1 MKRKNYNLMIGGAIT
16 LFFLAVALIG
26 QFWTPYGTT
35 TMDSMAVNLAPCAA
49 HPLGTDNFGRDILS
63 RVMAGSGST
72 FFVAVCTVLI
82 GCVFGTIV
90 GKALES
96 IAVRLFTSSSGST
109 FFVAVCTVLIGCV
122 FGTIVG
128 ALTGYFGGF
137 FDNLIM
143 RFNDILLSF
152 PSILLALIFI
162 SLTKP
167 GSYNIILALGILF
180 IPSFARIVRSE
191 VIRCRELDFVKS
203 ARILGAGHI
212 RIIFAH
218 ILPNA
223 AVSLLTAAAIGFNNA
238 VLAEASMSYLGL
250 GIQPPEPSLGRMLYE
265 AQSYLFNAPW
275 YAIGPGVTIILI
287 ILGFSMVS
295 EGLRSMQQ

>member
-63 RVMAGSGST
+63 RVMAG
-72 FFVAVCTVLI
+72 
-82 GCVFGTIV
+82 
-90 GKALES
+90 
-96 IAVRLFTSSSGST
+96 SGST

-250 GIQPPEPSLGRMLYE
+250 GIQPPEPSLGRMLY

>member
-1 MKRKNYNLMIGGAIT
+1 M
-16 LFFLAVALIG
+16 
-26 QFWTPYGTT
+26 
-35 TMDSMAVNLAPCAA
+35 
-49 HPLGTDNFGRDILS
+49 
-63 RVMAGSGST
+63 
-72 FFVAVCTVLI
+72 
-82 GCVFGTIV
+82 
-90 GKALES
+90 
-96 IAVRLFTSSSGST
+96 
-109 FFVAVCTVLIGCV
+109 

-212 RIIFAH
+212 RIIFR
-218 ILPNA
+218 PY
-223 AVSLLTAAAIGFNNA
+223 S
-238 VLAEASMSYLGL
+238 AECG
-250 GIQPPEPSLGRMLYE
+250 GQPFDGGSDR
-265 AQSYLFNAPW
+265 
-275 YAIGPGVTIILI
+275 I
-287 ILGFSMVS
+287 
-295 EGLRSMQQ
+295 

>member
-1 MKRKNYNLMIGGAIT
+1 MNHQPKA
-16 LFFLAVALIG
+16 
-26 QFWTPYGTT
+26 
-35 TMDSMAVNLAPCAA
+35 MAQPM
-49 HPLGTDNFGRDILS
+49 F
-63 RVMAGSGST
+63 
-72 FFVAVCTVLI
+72 
-82 GCVFGTIV
+82 
-90 GKALES
+90 KA
-96 IAVRLFTSSSGST
+96 IAVSHLVN
-109 FFVAVCTVLIGCV
+109 VAPRN
-122 FGTIVG
+122 IVH
-128 ALTGYFGGF
+128 
-137 FDNLIM
+137 
-143 RFNDILLSF
+143 
-152 PSILLALIFI
+152 
-162 SLTKP
+162 
-167 GSYNIILALGILF
+167 IIAYH
-180 IPSFARIVRSE
+180 ARV
-191 VIRCRELDFVKS
+191 DFVKS

>member
-90 GKALES
+90 G
-96 IAVRLFTSSSGST
+96 
-109 FFVAVCTVLIGCV
+109 
-122 FGTIVG
+122 

-167 GSYNIILALGILF
+167 GSYNIILALNPF
-180 IPSFARIVRSE
+180 
-191 VIRCRELDFVKS
+191 
-203 ARILGAGHI
+203 
-212 RIIFAH
+212 
-218 ILPNA
+218 
-223 AVSLLTAAAIGFNNA
+223 
-238 VLAEASMSYLGL
+238 Y
-250 GIQPPEPSLGRMLYE
+250 PEFCPDRP
-265 AQSYLFNAPW
+265 Q
-275 YAIGPGVTIILI
+275 
-287 ILGFSMVS
+287 
-295 EGLRSMQQ
+295 

>member
-49 HPLGTDNFGRDILS
+49 HPLGTDN
-63 RVMAGSGST
+63 
-72 FFVAVCTVLI
+72 
-82 GCVFGTIV
+82 
-90 GKALES
+90 
-96 IAVRLFTSSSGST
+96 
-109 FFVAVCTVLIGCV
+109 
-122 FGTIVG
+122 
-128 ALTGYFGGF
+128 FGGF